1 METCIRKKDIT
12 VIGAAIM
19 DVLAGP
25 ASSQVFQT
33 GTQPMERIRLSFG
46 GDALNEAVALS
57 RLGKR
62 AELVSKV
69 GKDEAGARILDYLK
83 ENGISPDCIRT
94 EEGLE
99 TGINIVLIDETGERH
114 FLTNPNGSLR
124 KLAEADVEP
133 YLDEAADIVSF
144 ASIFVSPVLDI
155 PAMERVFRR
164 VKARSGRILAA
175 DMTKAKRGERLED
188 LKGALSYVDYVFP
201 NEEEAALLT
210 GERDPYIN
218 ARLFVE
224 AGASCAVLK
233 CGSRGCVICTG
244 DELFEIPAYPVE
256 RAVDTT
262 GAGDCFA
269 AGFLWGLSEGFALAD
284 CGRLAC
290 AAASCAVECVGAA
303 EGIRG
308 TDEVMRR
315 YKQMKVYG
323 RKKK

>member
-175 DMTKAKRGERLED
+175 DMIEATKTNAGTRKLPMTED
-188 LKGALSYVDYVFP
+188 VFRCFQAIIEDREKPRFEKMVDGH
-201 NEEEAALLT
+201 T
-210 GERDPYIN
+210 
-218 ARLFVE
+218 
-224 AGASCAVLK
+224 
-233 CGSRGCVICTG
+233 
-244 DELFEIPAYPVE
+244 
-256 RAVDTT
+256 
-262 GAGDCFA
+262 
-269 AGFLWGLSEGFALAD
+269 GFLF
-284 CGRLAC
+284 
-290 AAASCAVECVGAA
+290 
-303 EGIRG
+303 
-308 TDEVMRR
+308 TDKDGMSLVAMHWEH
-315 YKQMKVYG
+315 
-323 RKKK
+323 